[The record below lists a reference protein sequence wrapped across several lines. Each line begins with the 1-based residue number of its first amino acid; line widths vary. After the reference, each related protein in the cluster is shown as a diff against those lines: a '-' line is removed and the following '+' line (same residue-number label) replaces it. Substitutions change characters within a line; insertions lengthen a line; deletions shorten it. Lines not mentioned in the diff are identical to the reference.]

1 MSLEEGC
8 FRGSKAFS
16 KMVRQVEA
24 WKSLFS
30 FGLLPCVRQVLQAHR
45 DKPGGQSLWGC
56 ISLRKEV

>member
-1 MSLEEGC
+1 
-8 FRGSKAFS
+8 
-16 KMVRQVEA
+16 MVRQVEA